1 MQRDDAEKD
10 DEFLLMGTY
19 SIVDARKLLDAL
31 ESHRVEHTAEF
42 RDGAADISPARSYF
56 GGSFGQAA
64 QATIR
69 VARAEKELAD
79 KLHEELFGDCLP
91 NYDASFF
98 SDSHD
103 TAESDGQA

>member
-1 MQRDDAEKD
+1 MSAADDQS

-19 SIVDARKLLDAL
+19 SIVDAKRLLAGLEAAQVNFRAGFKDGVSDIVPAL
-31 ESHRVEHTAEF
+31 
-42 RDGAADISPARSYF
+42 SYF

-69 VARAEKELAD
+69 IAPEHKALAEQV
-79 KLHEELFGDCLP
+79 HMELFGDCLP

-98 SDSHD
+98 TDAGARSGD
-103 TAESDGQA
+103 DG